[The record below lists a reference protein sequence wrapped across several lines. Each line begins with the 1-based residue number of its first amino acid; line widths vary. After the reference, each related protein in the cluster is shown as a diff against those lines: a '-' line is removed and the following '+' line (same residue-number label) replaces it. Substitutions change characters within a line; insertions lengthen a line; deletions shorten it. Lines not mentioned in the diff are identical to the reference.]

1 MRFCRFCQFCR
12 SMFMPRL
19 RPTPSHRLG
28 RHMIGFA
35 RANAILPCPAP
46 GPGVS
51 FLLTNGAACRRGIA
65 MDRTAECFAGSHGNG
80 GTLMKRDAR
89 QRSVR
94 NGTSGM
100 TDEPRSAA
108 DLEVLSIEEQKS
120 LILSIL
126 TTFLEDEKRGNLTS
140 FVRHVGFDVR
150 VVRTSRDFFPAW
162 LGHYRL
168 KHGLYDV

>member
-1 MRFCRFCQFCR
+1 
-12 SMFMPRL
+12 
-19 RPTPSHRLG
+19 
-28 RHMIGFA
+28 
-35 RANAILPCPAP
+35 
-46 GPGVS
+46 
-51 FLLTNGAACRRGIA
+51 
-65 MDRTAECFAGSHGNG
+65 
-80 GTLMKRDAR
+80 MKRDAR

-168 KHGLYDV
+168 KHGLYDVDRACNDLATWPPIAARIAELRAERDGV